1 MSCKLGCML
10 HLIFCSRNCINMEMI
25 SDQRSQRG
33 SEKITK
39 NYLKVQHFLTYVSI
53 AIIHWQLKV
62 PPLSEF
68 KRNEYEILFCK
79 EMHLQPP
86 CQCLVNTL
94 KRLYVTVQHLMPEKK
109 ILDIERSSAGSNTG
123 ISSRYLTQGETQHL
137 FTLPMTLA
145 LKSFKTLIFL
155 CYQLKLGQKLQG
167 WVPLFQWI

>member
-1 MSCKLGCML
+1 
-10 HLIFCSRNCINMEMI
+10 MEMI

-39 NYLKVQHFLTYVSI
+39 NYLKGQHFLTYVSI

-68 KRNEYEILFCK
+68 KRNEYEILFFK

-94 KRLYVTVQHLMPEKK
+94 KRAICH
-109 ILDIERSSAGSNTG
+109 SSAPN
-123 ISSRYLTQGETQHL
+123 
-137 FTLPMTLA
+137 A
-145 LKSFKTLIFL
+145 
-155 CYQLKLGQKLQG
+155 
-167 WVPLFQWI
+167 

>member
-1 MSCKLGCML
+1 MYTILNYLSVSWDTVPEQPHKAAERLQRRPKTFVCRMSCKPGCML

-68 KRNEYEILFCK
+68 KRNEYEILFFK

-94 KRLYVTVQHLMPEKK
+94 KRAICH
-109 ILDIERSSAGSNTG
+109 SSAPNAWEKNSW
-123 ISSRYLTQGETQHL
+123 YW
-137 FTLPMTLA
+137 A
-145 LKSFKTLIFL
+145 LLS
-155 CYQLKLGQKLQG
+155 
-167 WVPLFQWI
+167 WI

>member
-1 MSCKLGCML
+1 MAPLSWTVYVKATLHNTQLLECQPRHGTRTTSQSRWETPEAAKNFCLQNVMCML
-10 HLIFCSRNCINMEMI
+10 HLIFCSRNCINIEMI

-53 AIIHWQLKV
+53 AIIHWQWKV

-68 KRNEYEILFCK
+68 KRNEYEILFFK

-94 KRLYVTVQHLMPEKK
+94 KRAICH
-109 ILDIERSSAGSNTG
+109 SSAPNAWEKNSW
-123 ISSRYLTQGETQHL
+123 YW
-137 FTLPMTLA
+137 A
-145 LKSFKTLIFL
+145 LLS
-155 CYQLKLGQKLQG
+155 
-167 WVPLFQWI
+167 WI